1 MATRSIIKINYGDTK
16 LTLYRH
22 HDGYLAVGGYDLAC
36 FLKTYPRASKLIKA
50 MINRQTG
57 IYIHDMETSLYSIER
72 CANMGEEYT
81 YIINFETE
89 TEIKIEVLS
98 YSFKRKTNEV
108 IFLEYGTSEEV
119 IKAFY
124 KLCNDEQIKAN
135 NNFKLTV
142 NQ

>member
-36 FLKTYPRASKLIKA
+36 FLQTYPRASKLIKA
-50 MINRQTG
+50 MINRQRG
-57 IYIHDMETSLYSIER
+57 IYIHDMETSLYSIES
-72 CANMGEEYT
+72 CSNIGEEYT

-89 TEIKIEVLS
+89 TQIKIEVLS
-98 YSFKRKTNEV
+98 YNEV
-108 IFLEYGTSEEV
+108 IFLEYGNSEEV

-124 KLCNDEQIKAN
+124 KLCNDEQYRARNYQEVI
-135 NNFKLTV
+135 